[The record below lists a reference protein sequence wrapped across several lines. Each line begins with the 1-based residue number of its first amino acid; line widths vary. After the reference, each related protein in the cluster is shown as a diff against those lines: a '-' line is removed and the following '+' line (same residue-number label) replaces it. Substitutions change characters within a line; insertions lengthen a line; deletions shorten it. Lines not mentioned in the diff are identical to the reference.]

1 MQIPSTYFSNK
12 ISQDN
17 LKWKT
22 KIEFFTSDK
31 TSAVAVTLSDE
42 DLIENTLQIDSQTT
56 GNDNF
61 ILGGVSSSQ
70 CKFNINVQ
78 GINKL
83 NAVHLLKKKSVFRVK
98 VWLQTDDPSQSQVDP
113 SLNTNDTENT
123 SSPELVLIVAGV
135 NVLGSATYNLRNDNG
150 Y

>member
-31 TSAVAVTLSDE
+31 TSTVAVTLSDE

-61 ILGGVSSSQ
+61 ILGGVS
-70 CKFNINVQ
+70 
-78 GINKL
+78 
-83 NAVHLLKKKSVFRVK
+83 
-98 VWLQTDDPSQSQVDP
+98 
-113 SLNTNDTENT
+113 
-123 SSPELVLIVAGV
+123 
-135 NVLGSATYNLRNDNG
+135 
-150 Y
+150 